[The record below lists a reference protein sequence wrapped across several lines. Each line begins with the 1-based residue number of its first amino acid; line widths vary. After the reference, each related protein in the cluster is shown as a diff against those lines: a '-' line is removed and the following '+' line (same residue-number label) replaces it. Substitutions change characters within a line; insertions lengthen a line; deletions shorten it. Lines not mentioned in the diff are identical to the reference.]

1 MQTNEVQKVLD
12 ICLEAGASDAR
23 IIHTVSDQT
32 SVSLFNCDV
41 DKIHNAS
48 DCSVFLQLFV
58 DGRYGTFS
66 TNMLDEAG
74 LREFIFNAVK
84 LTRLLE
90 KDECRHLA
98 PAELCYK
105 GGGGDL
111 KLLDPAAESVS
122 AEQGKAL
129 ALAMAESLCAH
140 IDGGPLQ
147 SCETEFGSSFE
158 HEVLADTAGFCQTRD
173 ASFYTLSA
181 GCSFIDKDG
190 SRPQS
195 WWPDA
200 NVFFSKLSAERC
212 ADIAYRRGIDRLG
225 ARRIDAGRYNIVVE
239 NGSAAKFI
247 SPLLTALSGA
257 SLQQNNSFLLDSLGK
272 KLFPESLTIVDNP
285 HKPSAFGARFYDGEG
300 LATKRCNVIDK
311 GVVGMYFLTSY
322 YADKLH
328 MAPTVDSV
336 SVVEMVPDA
345 GDMDSQMAALGKG
358 VLITGFNGGNHNP
371 ITGDFSYG
379 IEGFWFE
386 NGRRQFPIHEMNVT
400 GNYLDLWARLAA
412 VGNDPLTLFSMQL
425 PTLSFEG
432 VSLT

>member
-1 MQTNEVQKVLD
+1 MDTNEVQKVLD

-32 SVSLFNCDV
+32 SVSLYNCDV

-48 DCSVFLQLFV
+48 DCSIFLQLFV

-66 TNMLDEAG
+66 TNMLDEPG
-74 LREFIFNAVK
+74 LREFISGAVR

-111 KLLDPAAESVS
+111 LLLDPAAESVS
-122 AEQGKAL
+122 AEQGKAQ

-158 HEVLADTAGFCQTRD
+158 HEVLADTAGFCQSRE
-173 ASFYTLSA
+173 ASFFTLSA

-200 NVFFSKLSAERC
+200 NVFFSKLNAARC
-212 ADIAYRRGIDRLG
+212 AQIAYDRGVSRLG
-225 ARRIDAGRYNIVVE
+225 ARRIKAGKYNVVVE
-239 NGSAAKFI
+239 NGSAAKFV
-247 SPLLTALSGA
+247 SPLLSALSGSA
-257 SLQQNNSFLLDSLGK
+257 LQQNNSFLLDSLGK
-272 KLFPESLTIVDNP
+272 KLFPSRLTIVDNP
-285 HKPSAFGARFYDGEG
+285 HKPSAFGARYYDGEG
-300 LATKRCNVIDK
+300 LATRRRNVIDE

-336 SVVEMVPDA
+336 SVVEMVPDS
-345 GDMDSQMAALGKG
+345 GDMASQMEALGKG

-386 NGRRQFPIHEMNVT
+386 NGRRQFPIHEMNIT
-400 GNYLDLWARLAA
+400 GNYLDLWGRLTA

-425 PTLSFEG
+425 PSLSFEG

>member
-1 MQTNEVQKVLD
+1 MQTNQVQKVLD
-12 ICLEAGASDAR
+12 FCREAGASDAR
-23 IIHTVSDQT
+23 IIYNESDQT
-32 SVSLFNCDV
+32 AVSLFNREV

-66 TNMLDEAG
+66 TNMLDEAS
-74 LREFIFNAVK
+74 LRPFISNAVR

-98 PAELCYK
+98 PKELCYR
-105 GGGGDL
+105 GGGDL
-111 KLLDPAAESVS
+111 QILDPEAGQVS

-129 ALAMAESLCAH
+129 AVRMAEALCSR
-140 IDGGPLQ
+140 IGTGPLQ
-147 SCETEFGSSFE
+147 SCETEFGSSTE
-158 HEVLADTAGFCQTRD
+158 HEVLADTAGFCQERD
-173 ASFYTLSA
+173 ASFFTLSA
-181 GCSFIDKDG
+181 GCSFMDKDG

-200 NVFFSKLSAERC
+200 NVLFSKLDADRC
-212 ADIAYRRGIDRLG
+212 AETAYSRGLERLG
-225 ARRIDAGRYNIVVE
+225 ARRIDAGKYDVVVE
-239 NGSAAKFI
+239 NGSVAKFV
-247 SPLLTALSGA
+247 SPLLSALSGA

-272 KLFPESLTIVDNP
+272 KLFPSRLTIVDNP
-285 HKPSAFGARFYDGEG
+285 HKPATFGARFYDGEG
-300 LATKRCNVIDK
+300 IATRKCNVIDS
-311 GVVGMYFLTSY
+311 GVVNRYFLNSY
-322 YADKLH
+322 YADKLR
-328 MAPTVDSV
+328 MEPTIDAV

-345 GDMDSQMAALGKG
+345 GDMASQMAALGKG

-386 NGRRQFPIHEMNVT
+386 NGQKQFPIHEMNVT
-400 GNYLDLWARLAA
+400 GNYLELWNRLAA

-425 PTLSFEG
+425 PSVSFEG
-432 VSLT
+432 LSLT

>member
-1 MQTNEVQKVLD
+1 MCRQ
-12 ICLEAGASDAR
+12 AGASDAR
-23 IIHTVSDQT
+23 IIHTVSEQT
-32 SVSLFNCDV
+32 SVALFNDEV

-66 TNMLDEAG
+66 TNRLEEDG
-74 LREFIFNAVK
+74 LREFIRGAVR

-90 KDECRHLA
+90 KDPCRHLA
-98 PAELCYK
+98 PADLCYK
-105 GGGGDL
+105 GGGASL
-111 KLLDPAAESVS
+111 ELLDPAAGDVS
-122 AEQGKAL
+122 AEQGKTL
-129 ALAMAESLCAH
+129 ALQMAESLCSN

-147 SCETEFGSSFE
+147 SCETEFGNSIES
-158 HEVLADTAGFCQTRD
+158 EVLADTSGFCQTRD
-173 ASFYTLSA
+173 ASFFTLSA

-200 NVFFSKLSAERC
+200 NVFFSKLDAGRC
-212 ADIAYRRGIDRLG
+212 ADTALQRGLDRLG

-239 NGSAAKFI
+239 NGSAAKFV
-247 SPLLTALSGA
+247 SPLLSALSGA
-257 SLQQNNSFLLDSLGK
+257 ALQQNNSFLLDSLGK
-272 KLFPESLTIVDNP
+272 KLFPSRLTLVDNP
-285 HKPSAFGARFYDGEG
+285 HKPSAFGARYYDGEG
-300 LATKRCNVIDK
+300 LATRRCNVIDE
-311 GVVGMYFLTSY
+311 GVVSMFFLTSY
-322 YADKLH
+322 YADKLG

-345 GDMDSQMAALGKG
+345 GGLDAQMAALDKG

-386 NGRRQFPIHEMNVT
+386 HGHRQFPIHEMNVT
-400 GNYLDLWARLAA
+400 GNYLDLWNRIAA
-412 VGNDPLTLFSMQL
+412 VGNDPLTLFSMQI

>member
-1 MQTNEVQKVLD
+1 MQTNQVQKVLD
-12 ICLEAGASDAR
+12 FCLEAGASDAR

-32 SVSLFNCDV
+32 AVSLYNREV

-66 TNMLDEAG
+66 TNMLDEASI
-74 LREFIFNAVK
+74 REFIANAVR

-98 PAELCYK
+98 PAELCFK
-105 GGGGDL
+105 GEGDL
-111 KLLDPAAESVS
+111 KLMDPAAGSVT

-129 ALAMAESLCAH
+129 AVQMAESLCSH

-147 SCETEFGSSFE
+147 SCETEFGCSVE

-173 ASFYTLSA
+173 ASFFTLSA
-181 GCSFIDKDG
+181 GCSFLDKDG

-200 NVFFSKLSAERC
+200 SVFFSKLDADRC
-212 ADIAYRRGIDRLG
+212 TEIAFSRGMERLG
-225 ARRIDAGRYNIVVE
+225 ARRIDAGKYDVVVE
-239 NGSAAKFI
+239 NGSVAKFV
-247 SPLLTALSGA
+247 SPLLSALSGSA
-257 SLQQNNSFLLDSLGK
+257 LQQNNSFLLDSLGK
-272 KLFPESLTIVDNP
+272 KLFPSKLTIVDNP
-285 HKPSAFGARFYDGEG
+285 RKPSTYGARFYDGEG
-300 LATKRCNVIDK
+300 LATVKCRVIDE
-311 GVVGMYFLTSY
+311 GVVNRYFLTSY
-322 YADKLH
+322 YADKLK
-328 MAPTVDSV
+328 MTPTVDSV

-345 GDMDSQMAALGKG
+345 GGMEEQMTALDKG

-386 NGRRQFPIHEMNVT
+386 NGRKQFPIHEMNVT
-400 GNYLDLWARLAA
+400 GNYLDLWNRLAA

-425 PTLSFEG
+425 PSVSFEG
-432 VSLT
+432 LSLT

>member
-32 SVSLFNCDV
+32 AVSLYNLEV

-66 TNMLDEAG
+66 TNMLDEAS
-74 LREFIFNAVK
+74 LQPFIANAVR
-84 LTRLLE
+84 LTKLLE

-98 PAELCYK
+98 PKELCFS
-105 GGGGDL
+105 GGGDL
-111 KLLDPAAESVS
+111 NLLDPEFETVTAEL
-122 AEQGKAL
+122 GKAL
-129 ALAMAESLCAH
+129 AMDMAEKLCSH

-147 SCETEFGSSFE
+147 SCETEFGSSME
-158 HEVLADTAGFCQTRD
+158 HEILADTAGFCQCRD
-173 ASFYTLSA
+173 ASFFTLSA
-181 GCSFIDKDG
+181 GCSFLDKDG

-200 NVFFSKLSAERC
+200 NVFHSKLDAGRC
-212 ADIAYRRGIDRLG
+212 ADIAYRRGVERLG
-225 ARRIDAGRYNIVVE
+225 ARRIKAGKYNVVVE
-239 NGSAAKFI
+239 NGSVSKFV
-247 SPLLTALSGA
+247 SPLLSALSGSA
-257 SLQQNNSFLLDSLGK
+257 LQQNNSFLLDSLGK
-272 KLFPESLTIVDNP
+272 KMFSERLTIIDNP
-285 HKPSAFGARFYDGEG
+285 HKPSTFGARFYDGEG
-300 LATKRCNVIDK
+300 LATHRCPVIEEGK
-311 GVVGMYFLTSY
+311 VCMYFLTSY
-322 YADKLH
+322 YADKLK
-328 MAPTVDSV
+328 MAPTVDAV

-345 GDMDSQMAALGKG
+345 GGMDEQMAALGKG

-386 NGRRQFPIHEMNVT
+386 NGRKQFPIHEMNVT
-400 GNYLDLWARLAA
+400 GNYLDLWNRLAA

-425 PTLSFEG
+425 P
-432 VSLT
+432 SLTFEAISLT

>member
-1 MQTNEVQKVLD
+1 MQANQVQKVLD
-12 ICLEAGASDAR
+12 ICLEAGTSDAR
-23 IIHTVSDQT
+23 VIHTVSDQT

-74 LREFIFNAVK
+74 LREFISNAVK

-90 KDECRHLA
+90 QDPCRHLA

-129 ALAMAESLCAH
+129 ARAMAESLCSH
-140 IDGGPLQ
+140 IDGEPLQ

-200 NVFFSKLSAERC
+200 NVFFSKLDALRC
-212 ADIAYRRGIDRLG
+212 ADVAYRRGWTVLG
-225 ARRIDAGRYNIVVE
+225 R
-239 NGSAAKFI
+239 
-247 SPLLTALSGA
+247 GA
-257 SLQQNNSFLLDSLGK
+257 SMQ
-272 KLFPESLTIVDNP
+272 
-285 HKPSAFGARFYDGEG
+285 GA
-300 LATKRCNVIDK
+300 T
-311 GVVGMYFLTSY
+311 M
-322 YADKLH
+322 
-328 MAPTVDSV
+328 
-336 SVVEMVPDA
+336 
-345 GDMDSQMAALGKG
+345 
-358 VLITGFNGGNHNP
+358 
-371 ITGDFSYG
+371 
-379 IEGFWFE
+379 
-386 NGRRQFPIHEMNVT
+386 
-400 GNYLDLWARLAA
+400 
-412 VGNDPLTLFSMQL
+412 
-425 PTLSFEG
+425 
-432 VSLT
+432 